1 MGKTHICRLRLWFV
15 VVLSA
20 LSIAGG
26 IGLCRIQPSGTK
38 AGLIQFDVVS
48 DLYLTSGLHANI
60 VVFSRY
66 WVCQE
71 YYVISVVW
79 TEPHGRGRDMR
90 SQIVFSD
97 ETGFRM
103 DSERHSE
110 WVPLNT
116 TYPKPVGERPP
127 FRWGGGFYGGED
139 ARFAEAQALARRVYA
154 SDLESIEKPKPG
166 TGGVFEVNL
175 PARPGG
181 AARKAARV
189 KVQARDDRI
198 ESMELFDAQQRS
210 LIATRYQYEPGEGVP
225 RLAALTAELPVRP
238 EKLPG
243 GGNVTISSRDRQ
255 WTHAVPDIDYVSH
268 KGGRTCTVTYKDVSV
283 GDRVLRLPVQVQV
296 RRSDN
301 KQLLRVAR
309 LMNFHR
315 VNLDKEGVWKAAK
328 EFGGLGSEYATLV
341 RLADTYLDHTP
352 DLGPLRVD
360 PNDLAFVR
368 GLIAKYPV
376 WERQSPP
383 PPPDR
388 PQTER
393 GAPDLDPQVAMQQLE
408 RRREAQ
414 KQEQAQR
421 QEQIKRWREEVARM
435 PRPERREIEPNDAR
449 VIRQLVAHY
458 GKVLSA
464 LTPEERTKL
473 RTKGGEIDRVTPD
486 SQRQIQEF
494 RDKLRKILQYHRHTA
509 LPEDRTPEPDDHDRR
524 LIRQLREHFE
534 PLTQQQDRGLG
545 GQLKALHALT
555 RLDLML
561 KDYDAFE
568 RRVTRCLQM
577 LRDAGLNE
585 MYMVG
590 GRRHIE
596 SLVQAGQHEKANRL
610 LVSWADH
617 SAAANDPDGIYL
629 FCGATE
635 GGKTCPW
642 AAVQVLDRFLR
653 KPGLSPVQRYEGLAL
668 RAIALDKI
676 DRWLADSSTEEN
688 ESLAAQTRW
697 ILKTATRAEIAQRA
711 ESAIRQAVLAWEAL
725 GEARW
730 TEAKPYSVS
739 SMPAQARDMMEA
751 PDATRLQETSAQLD
765 QIVRRRTAQPG
776 PAPRSREG
784 GRPRTTR

>member
-1 MGKTHICRLRLWFV
+1 MGKTPICRRRLWFLAV
-15 VVLSA
+15 LAVLS
-20 LSIAGG
+20 ITGG

-48 DLYLTSGLHANI
+48 DLHLTSGLIANI
-60 VVFSRY
+60 VVFARY
-66 WVCQE
+66 WVCE
-71 YYVISVVW
+71 DYYAISVVW
-79 TEPHGRGRDMR
+79 TEPLGGGRNKR
-90 SQIVFSD
+90 SQIVFSN

-103 DSERHSE
+103 DSEWHSQ
-110 WVPLNT
+110 WIPLNQ

-154 SDLESIEKPKPG
+154 EDLGSIEKAKPG
-166 TGGVFEVNL
+166 AGGVFEVNL
-175 PARPGG
+175 PARPGV
-181 AARKAARV
+181 AARKPARL

-198 ESMELFDAQQRS
+198 ESMELFDAQQRP
-210 LIATRYQYEPGEGVP
+210 LIATKYQYEPGEGSP
-225 RLAALTAELPVRP
+225 RLATLTAELPVRP

-243 GGNVTISSRDRQ
+243 GGNVTITSRDRK
-255 WTHAVPDIDYVSH
+255 WTHAVPDINYVSH
-268 KGGRTCTVTYKDVSV
+268 KGGRTCTVTYKDVSI
-283 GDRVLRLPVQVQV
+283 GGRVLRLPVQVQV

-309 LMNFHR
+309 LMNFRR
-315 VNLDKEGVWKAAK
+315 VDLDKEGVWKAAK
-328 EFGGLGSEYATLV
+328 QFGGLGGEYAAWA

-376 WERQSPP
+376 WERQSLPP
-383 PPPDR
+383 PPER

-393 GAPDLDPQVAMQQLE
+393 GALDLDPEVAMQQLE
-408 RRREAQ
+408 RRHEAQ
-414 KQEQAQR
+414 KQERAQR

-458 GKVLSA
+458 DRVLMP
-464 LTPEERTKL
+464 LTPEERTEL
-473 RTKGGEIDRVTPD
+473 RAKGGEVERVIPE
-486 SQRQIQEF
+486 SQREIREL
-494 RDKLRKILQYHRHTA
+494 RDKLGEILRYHRHA
-509 LPEDRTPEPDDHDRR
+509 PLPEDRTPEPDDNDRG

-545 GQLKALHALT
+545 GQLRALHALT
-555 RLDLML
+555 QLDLML

-568 RRVTRCLQM
+568 RHVTRYLLM

-585 MYMVG
+585 MYMAG

-596 SLVQAGQHEKANRL
+596 SLVRAGQYEKANRML
-610 LVSWADH
+610 TSWADR
-617 SAAANDPDGIYL
+617 SAAVNDVDGICR
-629 FCGATE
+629 FCSADD
-635 GGKTCPW
+635 GKMSPW

-653 KPGLSPVQRYEGLAL
+653 RSGLSPVQRYEGLAL

-711 ESAIRQAVLAWEAL
+711 QSAIRQAVLAWEAL

-730 TEAKPYSVS
+730 TEAKPYSVT
-739 SMPAQARDMMEA
+739 SMPAQARNMMEA
-751 PDATRLQETSAQLD
+751 PDSTRLQETSAQLD
-765 QIVRRRTAQPG
+765 QIVRRRTVPPG
-776 PAPRSREG
+776 PAPRSGEG

>member
-1 MGKTHICRLRLWFV
+1 MGETHICRRRLWFMA
-15 VVLSA
+15 VLA
-20 LSIAGG
+20 AFSIAGG

-48 DLYLTSGLHANI
+48 DLYLTSGLNANI
-60 VVFSRY
+60 VVFARY
-66 WVCQE
+66 WVCEE
-71 YYVISVVW
+71 YYAISVVW
-79 TEPHGRGRDMR
+79 TEPHGGGRDMR

-127 FRWGGGFYGGED
+127 FRWRTGGED

-154 SDLESIEKPKPG
+154 EDLGSIEKAKAG
-166 TGGVFEVNL
+166 AGGVFEVNL
-175 PARPGG
+175 PARPGV
-181 AARKAARV
+181 AARKPARL
-189 KVQARDDRI
+189 KVQVRDDRI
-198 ESMELFDAQQRS
+198 ESMELFDAQQRP
-210 LIATRYQYEPGEGVP
+210 LVATKYQYEPGEGSL
-225 RLAALTAELPVRP
+225 RLAMLTAELPVRP

-243 GGNVTISSRDRQ
+243 GDNVTISSRDRQ
-255 WTHAVPDIDYVSH
+255 WTHAVPDFDYISH

-315 VNLDKEGVWKAAK
+315 VDLDKEGVWKAAK
-328 EFGGLGSEYATLV
+328 EFGGLGSEYAAWV
-341 RLADTYLDHTP
+341 CLADTYLCHTP

-376 WERQSPP
+376 WESPSPP
-383 PPPDR
+383 PPPER

-393 GAPDLDPQVAMQQLE
+393 RAPDLDPEVAMQQME

-421 QEQIKRWREEVARM
+421 QEQIRRWREEVARM
-435 PRPERREIEPNDAR
+435 PRPERREIEPHDAR

-458 GKVLSA
+458 NRVLLP
-464 LTPEERTKL
+464 LTPEERREL
-473 RTKGGEIDRVTPD
+473 RTKGGEIHRVIPE

-494 RDKLRKILQYHRHTA
+494 RDKLREILQYHRHA
-509 LPEDRTPEPDDHDRR
+509 PLPEDRTPEPDDHDRR

-568 RRVTRCLQM
+568 RRVTRYLQM

-590 GRRHIE
+590 GCLHIE
-596 SLVQAGQHEKANRL
+596 SLVRAGQYEKANRL
-610 LVSWADH
+610 LASWADR

-629 FCGATE
+629 FCGASE

-688 ESLAAQTRW
+688 ESLGAQTRW
-697 ILKTATRAEIAQRA
+697 ILKTATRAEIAQRS

-725 GEARW
+725 GEVRW
-730 TEAKPYSVS
+730 TEAKPYSVT
-739 SMPAQARDMMEA
+739 SMPAQARNMMEA